1 MEKQFNAHTRH
12 KKEETKKIRFNWC
25 ELRHMSHN
33 NSSLFKSGWIIFMLG
48 LHTENTLFFLI
59 SSFMLITIN
68 YDLFFY
74 FSLYLICISL
84 NDNYIKRS
92 M

>member
-48 LHTENTLFFLI
+48 LHTENTLFFFNFIFYVNYYKLR
-59 SSFMLITIN
+59 SFF
-68 YDLFFY
+68 LFFTL
-74 FSLYLICISL
+74 F
-84 NDNYIKRS
+84 D
-92 M
+92 MHFT